1 MLSVGG
7 QEVSPVCLRIPGGRK
22 VGQPGED
29 QVSKVEGIL
38 CDQNGLA
45 DAFQMA
51 ELRDMF
57 EERGTDA
64 RRLQERRD
72 PFLQVLRSQEDRK
85 MPGDVQEQFRNDP
98 LLPPQ
103 ADPGEEAALLQ
114 ALLDLLGGTDQTLG
128 IRPGRPTSMTSRSWI
143 GWLASIRR
151 ASARTGSSWGRE
163 ATRSKSNS
171 RRCRAERNSPAT
183 ARTTRR
189 MNDHRSL

>member
-38 CDQNGLA
+38 CDQSGLA

-51 ELRDMF
+51 ELRNMF

-103 ADPGEEAALLQ
+103 ADPGEKAALLQ

-128 IRPGRPTSMTSRSWI
+128 IRPGKADVDDQPVLDRVAGEDPAGVGEDGIILGQGGDEIEIELEAVQGGEKQPRHRQDHQKDERP
-143 GWLASIRR
+143 
-151 ASARTGSSWGRE
+151 
-163 ATRSKSNS
+163 
-171 RRCRAERNSPAT
+171 P
-183 ARTTRR
+183 
-189 MNDHRSL
+189 